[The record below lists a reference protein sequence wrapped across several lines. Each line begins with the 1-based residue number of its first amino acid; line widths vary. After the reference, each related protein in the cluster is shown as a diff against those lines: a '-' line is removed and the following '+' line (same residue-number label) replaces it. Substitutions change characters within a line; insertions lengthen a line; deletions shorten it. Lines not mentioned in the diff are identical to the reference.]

1 MSENILFAEM
11 TAVKRLGE
19 QIGYGNLIGWASA
32 LWREQLRNSGFPER
46 GAFVGVCQ
54 HSVKDSC
61 LEDVLKQEAV
71 YDSWVQRL
79 KGE

>member
-1 MSENILFAEM
+1 MGENTLLAEM
-11 TAVKRLGE
+11 DAVKKLGE

-54 HSVKDSC
+54 TSVKDNR